1 MIRSIKALLTHTK
14 GATSIEYA
22 LIAMLVAMAV
32 IGGVQLL
39 GTEVK
44 ASYDNTASAAG
55 SVFANGAATAR

>member
-1 MIRSIKALLTHTK
+1 MIRSFKALLTNTK

-32 IGGVQLL
+32 IGGIQLL
-39 GTEVK
+39 GAEVK
-44 ASYDNTASAAG
+44 ASYDNTGNAAG